1 MQCES
6 KIPGGEIGW
15 VPIMDQHASQGV
27 LEDGDEGPGHSGL
40 CLILWCFY
48 QVSGIIDTQ
57 YLLNE

>member
-1 MQCES
+1 MRCDS
-6 KIPGGEIGW
+6 KIPGGGIGS

-27 LEDGDEGPGHSGL
+27 LEDRDEGLRGTGL